1 MSGTASLNMHRLNIG
16 NRAAFPMACV
26 FRTGDCGSA
35 GTPRPTP
42 SNASPQR
49 RDRQAQREGGVP
61 PEVRMPAPRRAN
73 DDQIFAKIET
83 AAEARA
89 RGGQARAGAGGR
101 ARVGHGLGLGVR
113 P

>member
-1 MSGTASLNMHRLNIG
+1 MSGTASLNMPRLNIG
-16 NRAAFPMACV
+16 NCAAFPMGCL
-26 FRTGDCGSA
+26 FRAADCGSA
-35 GTPRPTP
+35 GPDA
-42 SNASPQR
+42 NASPQR

-89 RGGQARAGAGGR
+89 RGGRARPGHGAGPGI
-101 ARVGHGLGLGVR
+101 GLGVR